1 MQDEITRKVT
11 IDQDSFIGHNLLS
24 RIYSLQRRH
33 EQAIAE
39 GQRTVAIEPSSASA
53 YASLA
58 WTMALAGRPK
68 DGLALIR
75 KALRLSPYPPVW
87 YLNVDGGIK
96 YLTGRYEQAIASGRK
111 LLERTREGLQA
122 RDAWKR
128 LIASYVEIGREAEAR
143 AEAEKYLEHD
153 PFFSVKAHVEWLGG
167 FVYKDQSWQDRY
179 IETLRK
185 AGLPE

>member
-1 MQDEITRKVT
+1 M
-11 IDQDSFIGHNLLS
+11 
-24 RIYSLQRRH
+24 RRFKIVWKG
-33 EQAIAE
+33 E
-39 GQRTVAIEPSSASA
+39 RTVVIEPSSASA

-68 DGLALIR
+68 DGLVPIR

-87 YLNVDGGIK
+87 YLNVDGGIN
-96 YLTGRYEQAIASGRK
+96 YLTGRYEAAIASGRK
-111 LLERTREGLQA
+111 LLDRTQEGLQA

-128 LIASYVEIGREAEAR
+128 LIASYVELGREAQAR

-153 PFFSVKAHVEWLGG
+153 PSFSVKGHAEWLGG

-179 IETLRK
+179 IEALRK